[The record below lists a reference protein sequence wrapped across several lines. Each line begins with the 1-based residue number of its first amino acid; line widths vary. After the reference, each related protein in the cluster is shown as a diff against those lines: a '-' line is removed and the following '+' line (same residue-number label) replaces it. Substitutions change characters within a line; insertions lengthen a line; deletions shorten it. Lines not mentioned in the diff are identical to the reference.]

1 MSQTESSNST
11 GVVRKRRWRD
21 LQSLLNYDFCPGC
34 NRYVYWLKRPVGWL
48 FLAMASSLLLG
59 CFVAQ
64 PAIYAAAAL
73 AGLMALG
80 IAWPKLAMWG
90 ISGSLRWNVP
100 RCEEGQ
106 QVEAVLEVV
115 NRWPW
120 PVWGLVLE
128 VEQAAVARGDR
139 PEAAI
144 ALCRVSPWS
153 ISRFRWDCQP
163 SARGVYPTARPR
175 LTTAFPFGIYRSG
188 RDLEVPQP
196 LIVWPKTFSLPEMP
210 EQSGAASAAFGAT
223 SQRTGNEG
231 DWTGVRPYREGDPL
245 RSIHWALSA
254 RRDQWVVC
262 ERQAPSRREVVVE
275 LDARVL
281 DRCEGVQ
288 GDRLLH
294 AMASLAK
301 HLLTHSWSVR
311 CIVGSTAVHLHP
323 GGRSWNSWMDAL
335 AALPMGS
342 LRNGSE
348 DPHEVATLAVPGA
361 WRIVLTDR
369 EPDSDQ
375 RQAYLPIDRDVLV
388 LPESEDE
395 GQESEK
401 GFGHWSWRDQT
412 LLDQWQR
419 IVREPAQEG
428 ALAWRCVG

>member
-1 MSQTESSNST
+1 
-11 GVVRKRRWRD
+11 
-21 LQSLLNYDFCPGC
+21 
-34 NRYVYWLKRPVGWL
+34 
-48 FLAMASSLLLG
+48 
-59 CFVAQ
+59 
-64 PAIYAAAAL
+64 
-73 AGLMALG
+73 
-80 IAWPKLAMWG
+80 
-90 ISGSLRWNVP
+90 
-100 RCEEGQ
+100 
-106 QVEAVLEVV
+106 
-115 NRWPW
+115 
-120 PVWGLVLE
+120 
-128 VEQAAVARGDR
+128 
-139 PEAAI
+139 
-144 ALCRVSPWS
+144 
-153 ISRFRWDCQP
+153 
-163 SARGVYPTARPR
+163 
-175 LTTAFPFGIYRSG
+175 
-188 RDLEVPQP
+188 
-196 LIVWPKTFSLPEMP
+196 
-210 EQSGAASAAFGAT
+210 
-223 SQRTGNEG
+223 
-231 DWTGVRPYREGDPL
+231 
-245 RSIHWALSA
+245 
-254 RRDQWVVC
+254 
-262 ERQAPSRREVVVE
+262 
-275 LDARVL
+275 
-281 DRCEGVQ
+281 VQ
-288 GDRLLH
+288 GDRLLR